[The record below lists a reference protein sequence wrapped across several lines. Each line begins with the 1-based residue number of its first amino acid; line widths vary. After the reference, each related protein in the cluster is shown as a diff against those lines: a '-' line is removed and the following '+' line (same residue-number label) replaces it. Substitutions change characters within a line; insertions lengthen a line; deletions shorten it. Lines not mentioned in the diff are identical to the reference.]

1 MPFFFHKVE
10 HTHTHTHTHTERE
23 REREIETAT
32 NWRDSTFSGFD
43 LILAESYRFRLNRLL
58 QKEVGVWEV
67 RLVKQRQTRRK
78 LDRNDKKRER
88 DGHRDDAINGA
99 WERPPGT
106 RLFTSPFFFPYL
118 LLCFFLCDVAKAS
131 RRRNNHNN
139 FSFFF
144 KRNSTRKKRC
154 RMTVKNAMVFC
165 FFFCLFFFF
174 NEICKKALR
183 PETVRPVQSTAG
195 LQRDGDAR
203 PRRGL
208 PPVLLHLRRL
218 QSGEACH
225 ARRSIFH
232 PRVAS

>member
-106 RLFTSPFFFPYL
+106 RLFTSPFFFPIYYYVFFCATL
-118 LLCFFLCDVAKAS
+118 PRRRDVATTTTTSVFFLS
-131 RRRNNHNN
+131 G
-139 FSFFF
+139 
-144 KRNSTRKKRC
+144 T
-154 RMTVKNAMVFC
+154 
-165 FFFCLFFFF
+165 
-174 NEICKKALR
+174 
-183 PETVRPVQSTAG
+183 
-195 LQRDGDAR
+195 
-203 PRRGL
+203 RRG
-208 PPVLLHLRRL
+208 RR
-218 QSGEACH
+218 G
-225 ARRSIFH
+225 
-232 PRVAS
+232 VG